1 MTHDMNYL
9 KESKILPD
17 KDLEGIF
24 AGNEEDEQVRT
35 QKLEQVRTMLNE
47 IITCLMESKILND
60 YIKNDP

>member
-1 MTHDMNYL
+1 MTYDMNYL

-17 KDLEGIF
+17 EYLEGIF
-24 AGNEEDEQVRT
+24 AGNEEEEQVRT
-35 QKLEQVRTMLNE
+35 QKLEHVRTMLNE